1 MKTTS
6 LLLILPAL
14 ILAGCSTA
22 VSPAK
27 SARIDPQKTGLVLAT
42 MHGHGPK
49 YTWVEF
55 MLHSLDGHDSS
66 FHNMAIDSTQT
77 LTLVEV
83 PVGRYEI
90 ADWTVTSGERFTG
103 PGTQTATQP
112 FVFEVRPGEITYLG
126 HFEVPV
132 KPTPVNSG
140 YWNMLRGQPVLEDRY
155 QKTVTEFRRQ
165 YPALAA
171 LPVHSVAPQ
180 RVALIP
186 SPTGRYAYFGP
197 DFSWSGPLS
206 YYQPMPTGPKWP

>member
-14 ILAGCSTA
+14 IVAGCSTA

-27 SARIDPQKTGLVLAT
+27 ASRVDPQKTGLVLAT
-42 MHGHGPK
+42 MHGHGPQN
-49 YTWVEF
+49 TWAEF
-55 MLHSLDGHDSS
+55 MLHSLDGRDSS
-66 FHNMAIDSTQT
+66 FRNIAVDSTKA
-77 LTLVEV
+77 LSLLEV
-83 PVGRYEI
+83 PAGRYEI
-90 ADWTVTSGERFTG
+90 ADWTVTGGAKITG

-140 YWNMLRGQPVLEDRY
+140 QGSMLRAQPILEDRSE
-155 QKTVTEFRRQ
+155 KTVAEFRRQ
-165 YPALAA
+165 YPTLAQ
-171 LPVHSVAPQ
+171 LPVHNVAPK

-186 SPTGRYAYFGP
+186 APTGPYAYFAL
-197 DFSWSGPLS
+197 DFSQMPSSSPAS
-206 YYQPMPTGPKWP
+206 MPTGPKFP